1 MKFYVS
7 IMAIVL
13 AATTVAARTPAPN
26 ARVALRPL
34 SYANVIAFFKATDLR
49 ATEVQKRC
57 TVFFEG
63 EWKNRNI
70 YDYCLIIAENSDQDI
85 QVTFYLT
92 DADEMN
98 WVTEFIDSP
107 FFTRSEKEK
116 LFGLLNR
123 ERGTRGERV
132 GRFRVDVNHWQPRHA
147 EIIVFSFTPL
157 GKPQS

>member
-1 MKFYVS
+1 
-7 IMAIVL
+7 
-13 AATTVAARTPAPN
+13 
-26 ARVALRPL
+26 
-34 SYANVIAFFKATDLR
+34 
-49 ATEVQKRC
+49 VQSRC

-63 EWKNRNI
+63 EWKNAKI

-98 WVTEFIDSP
+98 WVTEFIDSG
-107 FFTRSEKEK
+107 FFTRKEKEQ
-116 LFGLLNR
+116 LFDLLNR
-123 ERGTRGERV
+123 KRSTRGKNV

-157 GKPQS
+157 KKSPT